1 MKKED
6 IKYGFWTKEEEEF
19 PQMLHAVITNVCN
32 LECIHCAYKVVKR
45 RSDYK
50 PSFLEWDIFTRVA
63 DEVASHKDAILRF
76 TCDGEPL
83 LHPRIL
89 DMVEYAKNHNLRPVT
104 INTNGLL
111 LDRRMIDNLLDREID
126 VIEVSINAH
135 SKEGYYKLRKSND
148 YDEIVARTHYLIKAR
163 DSRPNCATKV
173 MVSIINQREV
183 ESEVADFIK
192 YWTPLVDKVIIRTYT
207 SYRGM
212 VDKTKELFDE
222 EAERYPCFVLWRRIT
237 LNSEG
242 KLRFC
247 FNDWCN
253 QSVMVDL
260 KDGISIEEVWRGKE
274 YQRLRQL
281 HLERRF
287 REIPYCA
294 DCTTWYLLKWD
305 YDYGQAIKEV
315 ME

>member
-1 MKKED
+1 M
-6 IKYGFWTKEEEEF
+6 KYGFWTKQEEEF

-32 LECIHCAYKVVKR
+32 LECIHCAYGTVKR
-45 RSDYK
+45 RPDFK
-50 PSFLEWDIFTRVA
+50 PSFLDWDIFTRVA
-63 DEVASHKDAILRF
+63 DEVASHKGAILRF

-111 LDRRMIDNLLDREID
+111 LDKKMIDNLLDRKVD

-135 SKEGYYKLRKSND
+135 TKEGYYKLRRRND
-148 YDEIVARTHYLIKAR
+148 YDEIVARIHYLIKTR
-163 DSRPNCATKV
+163 DSRSNYETKI

-183 ESEVADFIK
+183 ENEVTDFVK
-192 YWTPLVDKVIIRTYT
+192 YWTPLVDKVITRTYT
-207 SYRGM
+207 SFRGM
-212 VDKTKELFDE
+212 VNSTKEPFDK
-222 EAERYPCFVLWRRIT
+222 EAERCPCLMLWRRIT

-247 FNDWCN
+247 FNDWRN
-253 QSVMVDL
+253 QSVMMDMRNI
-260 KDGISIEEVWRGKE
+260 DSIEEVWRGKE

-287 REIPYCA
+287 NEIPYCA
-294 DCTTWYLLKWD
+294 NCTTWYLLKWD
-305 YDYGQAIKEV
+305 YDYGQAIKKVLE
-315 ME
+315 E